1 MENKRIVMDLDGCL
15 RNKDMIPNKEVI
27 KKLKEY
33 MLDGFYIIIHSS
45 KNMRT
50 FKGNIG
56 KINAITLPQIIEWLK
71 NNDVPYDEIY
81 VGKPWCG
88 FEGFYVDDKTIR
100 PDEFVNKSKEE
111 INDIIL

>member
-1 MENKRIVMDLDGCL
+1 MV
-15 RNKDMIPNKEVI
+15 PNEEVI

-33 MLDGFYIIIHSS
+33 ASHGCYVIIYSS

-88 FEGFYVDDKTIR
+88 FNGFYVDDKAIR
-100 PDEFVNKSKEE
+100 PDEFVNKSMEE